1 MTIYEINDNLS
12 DFLFWIQEKYSCFN
26 KDEFEQKQNQI
37 LRRIEIM
44 PKEEKENLNFE
55 KIVEIVTGTYHSGEK
70 KGLEVVDHFNNG
82 KIIGGSINS
91 VLNRRLI
98 EVYNS
103 DKKEKNDEKKAN
115 VNLESLNDSLSF
127 NLTNIFKSEDLL
139 NMFLLGK
146 GEEFVEKL
154 SKILEIRYPLKYEYS
169 AESTSVIMN
178 FISNIDRI
186 IIFENNRDKI
196 TMDSQVYTR
205 YLSDIIELFNQLAE
219 NKKSYDLNEES
230 LVGYVNSHRF

>member
-1 MTIYEINDNLS
+1 
-12 DFLFWIQEKYSCFN
+12 
-26 KDEFEQKQNQI
+26 
-37 LRRIEIM
+37 
-44 PKEEKENLNFE
+44 
-55 KIVEIVTGTYHSGEK
+55 
-70 KGLEVVDHFNNG
+70 
-82 KIIGGSINS
+82 
-91 VLNRRLI
+91 
-98 EVYNS
+98 
-103 DKKEKNDEKKAN
+103 
-115 VNLESLNDSLSF
+115 
-127 NLTNIFKSEDLL
+127 
-139 NMFLLGK
+139 MFLLGK